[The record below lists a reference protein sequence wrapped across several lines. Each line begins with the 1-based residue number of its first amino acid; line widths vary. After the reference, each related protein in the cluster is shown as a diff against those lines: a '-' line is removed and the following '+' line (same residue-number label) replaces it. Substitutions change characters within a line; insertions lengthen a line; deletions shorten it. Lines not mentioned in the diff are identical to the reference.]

1 MILNLPLQNKED
13 ILKLKAGDVVYLNGT
28 IYTGRDAAH
37 KRLVELIENGKE
49 DELPI
54 ELNNGAIY

>member
-28 IYTGRDAAH
+28 IYTGFA
-37 KRLVELIENGKE
+37 N
-49 DELPI
+49 
-54 ELNNGAIY
+54 